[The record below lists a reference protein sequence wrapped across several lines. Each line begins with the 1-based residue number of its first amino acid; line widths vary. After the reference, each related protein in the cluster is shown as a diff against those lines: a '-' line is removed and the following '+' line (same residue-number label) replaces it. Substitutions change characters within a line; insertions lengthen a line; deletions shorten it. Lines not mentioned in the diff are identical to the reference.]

1 MDSRI
6 KQRRDVEVD
15 LLPISLVAHQVFC
28 PRRAWLESV
37 GERVNSFAIEVGNA
51 SHRRVDERNDDRSSR
66 RRSVDVASAEVG
78 VVGRCDVVAVN
89 DDKTVEVVEYKSA
102 PLRKTMQVTSAQRI
116 QLALQ
121 SLCLTSMGYEVVG
134 CAVHFMGSRRSVD
147 VDITESDEIEARHFV
162 QLTRDVVLAD
172 HAPEALVDDPRCGK
186 CSHAGVCLP
195 DERQWEPVRRRVQV
209 ADHEGHVLHVT
220 VPGSR
225 VSLAKGRVRIS
236 QNGEETGSVP
246 LEKVSGVVAHG
257 NVDISGALLREL
269 MWRGLSVVWC
279 SGRGRVVGFSNTA
292 QSPNG
297 SARHKQAIASGAGDL
312 DVGREMIA
320 SKIANQATIL
330 RRGGGDPVALNV
342 KSMRKGQRSA
352 ETAAGIPELL
362 GAEGDAA
369 ARYFGCF
376 RHLLSDNADA
386 DIRESW
392 KGRHNRGA
400 VDPVNVALNYAYGIL
415 LGDMLRAVLAC
426 GLDPHLGFVHSST
439 RNKPALAL
447 DLMEQFRPVVADSAV
462 LTALNTRQLT
472 SKHFTSVLG
481 GWRLRDNGRRAI
493 VSAYESRVAKTFQHP
508 VFGYKVDWRRAMEVQ
523 ARMLLG
529 YLDGTQQDYLGIRV
543 R

>member
-1 MDSRI
+1 MNSRI
-6 KQRRDVEVD
+6 DHRRDVAVD
-15 LLPISLVAHQVFC
+15 LLPISLVAHHVFC

-37 GERVNSFAIEVGNA
+37 GEKVNSFAMEVGNA
-51 SHRRVDERNDDRSSR
+51 SHRKVDERKDDRAAR
-66 RRSVDVASAEVG
+66 RRSVDVASTEVG

-89 DDKTVEVVEYKSA
+89 DDETVEVVEFKSA
-102 PLRKTMQVTSAQRI
+102 PLRKSTQVTSAQRI

-134 CAVHFMGSRRSVD
+134 CAVHFVGSRRSIE
-147 VDITESDEIEARHFV
+147 VDITESDEAEARHCV
-162 QLTRDVVLAD
+162 ELTRDVIEAD
-172 HAPEALVDDPRCGK
+172 RAPEPLVDDPRCGK

-195 DERQWEPVRRRVQV
+195 DERQWEAVRRRVQV
-209 ADHEGHVLHVT
+209 ADHEGQVLHVT

-225 VSLAKGRVRIS
+225 VSLTKGRIRTS
-236 QNGEETGSVP
+236 QYGDEIGSVP
-246 LEKVSGVVAHG
+246 LEKVSGLVVHG
-257 NVDISGALLREL
+257 NVDVSGALLREL

-279 SGRGRVVGFSNTA
+279 SGRGRVVGFGGTA

-297 SARHKQAIASGAGDL
+297 SARYKQALAASTGDL
-312 DVGREMIA
+312 DVAREMIA
-320 SKIANQATIL
+320 SKIANQATLL
-330 RRGGGDPVALNV
+330 RRGGGDAVVSDV
-342 KSMRKGQRSA
+342 KAMRRGQRSA
-352 ETAAGIPELL
+352 EDAPGIPELL

-369 ARYFGCF
+369 SRFFGSF
-376 RHLLSDNADA
+376 HHLLSDNADA
-386 DIRESW
+386 DIRQSW
-392 KGRHNRGA
+392 NGRHNRGA
-400 VDPVNVALNYAYGIL
+400 VDPVNVALNYSYGIL
-415 LGDMLRAVLAC
+415 LGDVLRAILSC

-481 GWRLRDNGRRAI
+481 GWRLRDSGRRAV
-493 VSAYESRVAKTFQHP
+493 VSSYESRVAKTFKHP
-508 VFGYKVDWRRAMEVQ
+508 VFGYEVDWRRAMEVQ